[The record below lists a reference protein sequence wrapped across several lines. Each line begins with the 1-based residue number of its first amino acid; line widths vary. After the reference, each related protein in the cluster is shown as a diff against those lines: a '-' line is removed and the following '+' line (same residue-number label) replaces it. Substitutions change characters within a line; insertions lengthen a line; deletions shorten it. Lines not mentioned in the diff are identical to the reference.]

1 MAYTTAELAQVR
13 QAIIDLSTGKQVTR
27 IAKDGRTVEY
37 ATTDLNKLRA
47 LERDIVAG
55 LQSTAARHRTRTRY
69 VVTGKGL

>member
-27 IAKDGRTVEY
+27 ITKDGRSVEY
-37 ATTDLNKLRA
+37 ATTDLSKLRA
-47 LERDIVAG
+47 LERDIVTG
-55 LQSTAARHRTRTRY
+55 LQSAATRRRSRTRF